1 MKSQEDTEL
10 NGIQQY
16 ESIRKKRKEPALS
29 GSDKINKLVKKRD
42 ENNVKIENIKI
53 SNLSRK
59 INESFSLSIN
69 FIRKSKDETELL
81 DNFLKSLN
89 RLLKLKKI
97 AEEKLLIDKKNPNS
111 SNILTELGVSISNFI
126 VETFNI
132 RNIPI
137 EKFFIQMCD
146 ELSKQ
151 EDSTEDEEEYI
162 NDLSYKKELIKS
174 SMECFSLV
182 SKYNLIKDVDQEFLT
197 KTFVKIIKESS
208 NELAKG
214 WNNDISDDDKKVLSI
229 TLIPVI
235 TNFLK
240 DQWEIF
246 ILNNIICDQSSYMS
260 NKQEKQDELYKFII
274 DEGINEKIA
283 SKLSKDIV
291 KLLVDITEE
300 KTKDHNHLTGAIFN
314 KIKKTYFFNF
324 IEMAKTIIQNEIKI
338 DKNNFNKNAIQSIE
352 SKAIDDNNVLNI
364 SIVKFKEFYEK
375 NLKVML
381 SVTMAILKKG

>member
-97 AEEKLLIDKKNPNS
+97 AEEKLLIDKKNSNS